1 MRKLLAVL
9 LVTSCAA
16 CAPFLPRY
24 AVPQDAAPTGFYED
38 QQRPDLALLEFRLAN
53 YFARSEKPYETV
65 CAVDGSE
72 MQSSKQQEP
81 VALDADVERKL
92 MRRFPSL
99 TPASGCKREGLS
111 VKDRDTG
118 VEAAL
123 FDVHELECESAVK
136 CSAWGGYY
144 ANGPHGW
151 SWYWLEWNGREWKI
165 RPRDLG
171 IELT

>member
-1 MRKLLAVL
+1 MRKFLAVFLLAV
-9 LVTSCAA
+9 CAG
-16 CAPFLPRY
+16 CAPSLPRY
-24 AVPQDAAPTGFYED
+24 AVPEDAAPTGFYED
-38 QQRPDLALLEFRLAN
+38 QQRPDLALLEFRLAS
-53 YFARSEKPYETV
+53 YFARDDQPYETV
-65 CAVDGSE
+65 CAVDGSDA
-72 MQSSKQQEP
+72 QSSQQDPP
-81 VALDADVERKL
+81 VPLDPATERKL

-111 VKDRDTG
+111 VKDSETG

-144 ANGPHGW
+144 ANGQHGW